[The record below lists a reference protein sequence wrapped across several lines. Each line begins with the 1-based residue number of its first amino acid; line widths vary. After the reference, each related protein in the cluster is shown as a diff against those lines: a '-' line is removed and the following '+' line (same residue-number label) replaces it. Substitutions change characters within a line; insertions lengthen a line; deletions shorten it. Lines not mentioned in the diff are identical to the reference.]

1 MLCVLIS
8 SVCISSNVLNLVS
21 QFNKDNT
28 GNVYVNP
35 VSAYLQK
42 GQISG
47 IYKPNAMMSL
57 IPIETE
63 GLESEYKKQ

>member
-1 MLCVLIS
+1 MH
-8 SVCISSNVLNLVS
+8 
-21 QFNKDNT
+21 
-28 GNVYVNP
+28 VNP

-42 GQISG
+42 GQISS

-63 GLESEYKKQ
+63 GLESEDKKQ

>member
-1 MLCVLIS
+1 M
-8 SVCISSNVLNLVS
+8 
-21 QFNKDNT
+21 DNT
-28 GNVYVNP
+28 VAMYVNP
-35 VSAYLQK
+35 VRAYLQK

-63 GLESEYKKQ
+63 GLVWLRVEDKKQ

>member
-1 MLCVLIS
+1 MRSTSFPS
-8 SVCISSNVLNLVS
+8 SIKN
-21 QFNKDNT
+21 NT
-28 GNVYVNP
+28 GNVHVNP
-35 VSAYLQK
+35 VNAYLQK

-63 GLESEYKKQ
+63 GLESEDKKQ